1 MRILKMAIRLLA
13 IASLAALMITHEVL
27 SAVFLLIF
35 GSMSLGIMLGEKMN
49 GGRKYDGK

>member
-1 MRILKMAIRLLA
+1 MRILKMAIRM
-13 IASLAALMITHEVL
+13 IAFLSLAALAITHEVL

-35 GSMSLGIMLGEKMN
+35 SSMSLGIMLGEKMN

>member
-1 MRILKMAIRLLA
+1 MRILKMAIGLLA
-13 IASLAALMITHEVL
+13 LVSMAALIITQEVL
-27 SAVFLLIF
+27 SAVFLLAF